1 MISSARA
8 KQSLEYEF
16 GLRPFTPEAN
26 YYLGLSSTDPATT
39 ITEPGS
45 NTGYQRVTIPNS
57 AASWGE
63 VASGEFYLSNLIAFT
78 FPVLTAAAS
87 DVSYWF
93 LSTSDTST
101 DAPPIY
107 YGSLTSA
114 RPMPIDSQVIVNI
127 GEMKIYRTNP
137 TA

>member
-16 GLRPFTPEAN
+16 GLRTFTPESN

-45 NTGYQRVTIPNS
+45 ETGYARVEIANDGT
-57 AASWGE
+57 SWGE
-63 VASGEFYLSNLIAFT
+63 VQEGQFFLSNAIAFS

-93 LSTSDTST
+93 LATDASSTA
-101 DAPPIY
+101 APPIY

-114 RPMPIDSQVIVNI
+114 RPMPIDSQVIVNV

-137 TA
+137 D